1 MPFDPSLDKEVFKE
15 IKEFEETRI
24 SVGVFSYNNGAKK
37 LQMTRENLSPD
48 GEWRFTKLG
57 RMTKDETREII
68 PIMMKALENM

>member
-15 IKEFEETRI
+15 IKEFGESRI
-24 SVGVFSYNNGAKK
+24 SVGIFSYNSGPKK

-57 RMTKDETREII
+57 RMSKAEAKEIL
-68 PIMMKALENM
+68 PIMMKAVENM

>member
-57 RMTKDETREII
+57 RMTKDETREVI